1 MKYLIAIL
9 FLCTFT
15 SVSLAQKANLVT
27 HFDAGFEEKELV
39 ISWTVSN
46 PKDISH
52 FKIEN
57 RKSSEG
63 EFTIVCEVPFSNF
76 RKKSETDSVT
86 YYTYVCSD
94 KPAENGVY
102 FFSLKMFD
110 NKGKELASPHLLK
123 IGINEIPEFKL
134 KQNNPNPFNP
144 STMISYE
151 ILVPTSVKISVFTL
165 TGQLVDVLVD
175 GFQTQ
180 GSYSVTF
187 NASKYSEISSGI
199 YFYKLESDYSSD
211 IRKMIFA
218 K

>member
-1 MKYLIAIL
+1 
-9 FLCTFT
+9 
-15 SVSLAQKANLVT
+15 
-27 HFDAGFEEKELV
+27 
-39 ISWTVSN
+39 
-46 PKDISH
+46 
-52 FKIEN
+52 
-57 RKSSEG
+57 
-63 EFTIVCEVPFSNF
+63 
-76 RKKSETDSVT
+76 
-86 YYTYVCSD
+86 
-94 KPAENGVY
+94 
-102 FFSLKMFD
+102 
-110 NKGKELASPHLLK
+110 
-123 IGINEIPEFKL
+123 
-134 KQNNPNPFNP
+134 
-144 STMISYE
+144 MISYE